1 MYRIAITF
9 LLILLSRL
17 NSFSQTQYDYYGC
30 RGVAGG
36 ADRALNG
43 IIIMVIVV
51 IIAIVLLFIV
61 AGVLKV
67 YYTVNPSADPE
78 IQRQK
83 LLEKKE
89 KERKAILEEKRA
101 SAFPIAI
108 DLGLSVKW
116 ASLNLGAY
124 CSTDIGTLIAWG
136 NNSSDNPRKITDANV
151 VGEYTGNK
159 EYDAASY
166 KFGDG
171 WRVPTE
177 KECEELITKC
187 KWEYHEESGVK
198 GFLVIG
204 PSGNSIFLPYN
215 QSDSYNGPCTYAAY
229 WTSTPT
235 YSRYGTSH
243 SAKYLRIS
251 PKSKPAISLWSGAT
265 ATRCNFG
272 IRAVFGDIPNKIETI
287 IIDDKKIS
295 DIKTIYEDESCID
308 ELVYLSKIQEYDD
321 RFNKETTVVD
331 EFNVVYS
338 KDGRRLIDAGDCTTK
353 EYSIKEGTE
362 VICENAFSP
371 KGIINFLRHD
381 SVCRVIEIPCSVKY
395 IGLNALQTNCDYTN
409 SSPFYEIQGPLLID
423 LRKRSILKCL
433 DTHITRLIIEEGI
446 ISIEAHAFLNCR
458 EVIEMRLPQS
468 LLTIKESAFMGCEK
482 LKYINLPNGLR
493 IIEDSVFFRC
503 NSLNNIDL
511 NDNIHTIERCAFG
524 GCESLE
530 ITSLPR
536 NLMKIGDRAFCRC
549 KSISANLPN
558 SLNELGDAPFSPTNS
573 NLTSE
578 SGRYKIIN
586 DLLIDVLN
594 SELIQIV
601 NQSNKNIIVPQ
612 HILSIKNY
620 AFAGSGIETVS
631 INNPNTQLG
640 SNLFL
645 GCKEL
650 IHIDLPTNL
659 KEIPSYTFAWCDSLE
674 NISIPTRVENIGAN
688 SFYYCKKLSNITL
701 GNNLRRIEQSAF
713 EACENLLSVDIPFSV
728 EYIGKAFDNSGVKIL
743 YFNARNAEINFTLK
757 PCSQINIGEFVE
769 VLPKGLFANVFMK
782 KITIPENV
790 NLIKKDCFKNATME
804 ELYIYSTDI
813 QFEDNWISNP
823 SMRLT
828 IYVRPEIYQN
838 ILSHAPAGVKIK
850 KVYPHHFL
858 FFRW

>member
-1 MYRIAITF
+1 M
-9 LLILLSRL
+9 LLSGL
-17 NSFSQTQYDYYGC
+17 NSFSQTQYDYYGY

-36 ADRALNG
+36 TDRALNG
-43 IIIMVIVV
+43 IIIMVIIV
-51 IIAIVLLFIV
+51 IIAIVLLFFV

-67 YYTVNPSADPE
+67 YYTINPSADPE
-78 IQRQK
+78 IQRQR
-83 LLEKKE
+83 LLDKKQ
-89 KERKAILEEKRA
+89 KYRKAVLEEKRA

-124 CSTDIGTLIAWG
+124 CRTDIGTLITWG
-136 NNSSDNPRKITDANV
+136 NNLSDNPRKITDANE
-151 VGEYTGNK
+151 VGEYTGNID
-159 EYDAASY
+159 YDAASY
-166 KFGDG
+166 KLGHG

-204 PSGNSIFLPYN
+204 PSGNNIFLPYN
-215 QSDSYNGPCTYAAY
+215 QSDSYNGPYTYAAY

-235 YSRYGTSH
+235 YSRYGTSQN
-243 SAKYLRIS
+243 AKDLRIS
-251 PKSKPAISLWSGAT
+251 PKSKPVISVWSGAT
-265 ATRCNFG
+265 AKRCHFG

-287 IIDDKKIS
+287 VIDDKKTS
-295 DIKTIYEDESCID
+295 DIETIFEDDTCID
-308 ELVYLSKIQEYDD
+308 ELIYLSKIQESDD
-321 RFNKETTVVD
+321 RFNKETTIVD

-362 VICENAFSP
+362 VICENAFTP
-371 KGIINFLRHD
+371 KGILNFLRYD
-381 SVCRVIEIPCSVKY
+381 SVCRVVEIPCSVKY
-395 IGLNALQTNCDYTN
+395 IGLNALQTNCDYIN

-423 LRKRSILKCL
+423 LRKRSILKCI

-458 EVIEMRLPQS
+458 EVTEVRLPQS

-482 LKYINLPNGLR
+482 LKYINIPNGLR
-493 IIEDSVFFRC
+493 IIEDSTFFKC
-503 NSLNNIDL
+503 SSLNNIDL

-530 ITSLPR
+530 IMSLPR

-558 SLNELGDAPFSPTNS
+558 SLNELGDAPFTPINS

-578 SGRYKIIN
+578 SCRYKIIN

-594 SELIQIV
+594 NELIQIV
-601 NQSNKNIIVPQ
+601 KQSNKNIIVPH

-631 INNPNTQLG
+631 INNPSTQLG

-650 IHIDLPTNL
+650 IHIDLPINL

-674 NISIPTRVENIGAN
+674 NISIPTSVESIGVN

-701 GNNLRRIEQSAF
+701 GNNLRRIERSAF
-713 EACENLLSVDIPFSV
+713 EACENLLSIDIPFSV
-728 EYIGKAFDNSGVKIL
+728 EYIVKAFENSGVKIL
-743 YFNARNAEINFTLK
+743 NFNACNAEINCSMK
-757 PCSQINIGEFVE
+757 PCIQINIGELVE

-782 KITIPENV
+782 KIIVPENV
-790 NLIKKDCFKNATME
+790 KLIKKDCFKGTIME
-804 ELYIYSTDI
+804 ELYIDSTDI
-813 QFEDNWISNP
+813 KFEEDWISDY
-823 SMRLT
+823 SLLQT
-828 IYVRPEIYQN
+828 IYIRAEIYQD
-838 ILSHAPAGVKIK
+838 ILSDMPSGVKIK
-850 KVYPHHFL
+850 KIYPHHFL